1 MSENDPVIQLDRS
14 LYKKIKTMDRLKME
28 EILQSVFNYGFKEAL
43 QLKNNAMDLNLFRR
57 EISKIKGIGE
67 NRLNEVMKV
76 IESNI

>member
-43 QLKNNAMDLNLFRR
+43 QLKNNVMDLNIFRR

>member
-43 QLKNNAMDLNLFRR
+43 QLKNNVIIPLIHQNKRCY
-57 EISKIKGIGE
+57 IG
-67 NRLNEVMKV
+67 N
-76 IESNI
+76 

>member
-43 QLKNNAMDLNLFRR
+43 QLKNNVMDLNLILR

>member
-28 EILQSVFNYGFKEAL
+28 EILRSVFNYGFKEAL
-43 QLKNNAMDLNLFRR
+43 QLKNNVMDLNLIRR

>member
-43 QLKNNAMDLNLFRR
+43 QLKNNVMDLNLFRR